1 MILLRLAD
9 LLDMCKDRVSYY
21 ILKENIRHMEHISQ
35 FHWISHLVT
44 DRCDIR
50 LGYRLKDANI
60 TNSSLEKN
68 AIDEIVNIDIYL
80 NTKQFTKVDAPSTC
94 KGYFAKNISNGIS
107 IEILDEESKQ

>member
-1 MILLRLAD
+1 
-9 LLDMCKDRVSYY
+9 MCKDRVSYY

-80 NTKQFTKVDAPSTC
+80 NTKQFTP
-94 KGYFAKNISNGIS
+94 AKTLELSFVVFLNNKNLQKSMHLQHVKD
-107 IEILDEESKQ
+107 ILLKI